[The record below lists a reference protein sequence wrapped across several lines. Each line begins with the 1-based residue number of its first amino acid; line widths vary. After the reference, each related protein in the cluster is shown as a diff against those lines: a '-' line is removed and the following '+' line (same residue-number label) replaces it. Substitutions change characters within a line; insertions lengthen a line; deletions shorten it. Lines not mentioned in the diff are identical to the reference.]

1 MYTKCPICGLNYI
14 TANDTMCAICYKEKH
29 SGLVKD
35 ELCEIC
41 GKALQYNEYEI
52 CGECLSNK
60 L

>member
-1 MYTKCPICGLNYI
+1 MYIKCPKCGLNYM
-14 TANDTMCAICYKEKH
+14 TDYEKMCSVCVDAYNQPFIN
-29 SGLVKD
+29 D

-41 GKALQYNEYEI
+41 GNALDFNEYKI